1 MSRLRFL
8 EALKRRLHRQPR
20 HEGRTGVFL
29 GEDTFS
35 LAAVDETGENLVA
48 CAAGD
53 FAEESPSAALGREV
67 ERLGLGGSPA
77 VAVLDDGAYQ
87 LLHLEAPEVPP
98 EEMAD
103 ALRWRLGDLVDF
115 PPEEA
120 VIATLPQHSDRG
132 ASRMVFAFVVHRPV
146 VQRVIDTIASAG
158 LQPEAVEVRESAL
171 RNLTARIPD
180 EAGGTAT
187 LHLCREDGVILLTHD
202 QGLYLARRLE
212 AGTGRLA
219 EGSTLEM
226 EGIALELQR
235 SLDYYERQLASAPA
249 ARALIAPTPMD
260 RGPLIDYINTNLNI
274 AASALELSHVL
285 NIECEAEA
293 ETLSRATLAAGGAL
307 RAETGETIDLHTGHR
322 QQRDYL
328 APRALAAALLLWLI
342 VLTGL
347 SGTLGWQAHR
357 AEAQAVAVEAE
368 LNALRERRDEL
379 NQRLEAREV
388 DPELEAELERARTEL
403 AGQKRFREALDDLEG
418 MGHGGFSPLLTGLA
432 DAPPRGL
439 WLRRFVLAGEGAARF
454 EGSATAAEQVPAFVE
469 GLAASGA
476 FTASRFARMDLQRR
490 EDGDYLDFHLVSRSL
505 LTEAERDADGEGAP

>member
-1 MSRLRFL
+1 MSRLRLL
-8 EALKRRLHRQPR
+8 EALQRRLRRPSRHR
-20 HEGRTGVFL
+20 GRVGVFL
-29 GEDTFS
+29 GEESFS
-35 LAAVDETGENLVA
+35 LAALDEAGESLVA
-48 CAAGD
+48 CATGGNEDGD
-53 FAEESPSAALGREV
+53 PATALGREV
-67 ERLGLGGSPA
+67 DRLGLAGSPA
-77 VAVLDDGAYQ
+77 VAVLDDSAYQ
-87 LLHLEAPEVPP
+87 LLHLEAPDVPA

-103 ALRWRLGDLVDF
+103 ALRWRLGDLIDF
-115 PPEEA
+115 PPDEA
-120 VIATLPQHSDRG
+120 VITTLPQHSDRA
-132 ASRMVFAFVVHRPV
+132 ASRMVFAFVARRSE
-146 VQRVIDTIASAG
+146 VQRVIDTITAAG
-158 LQPEAVEVRESAL
+158 LTPTAVEVRESAL

-187 LHLCREDGVILLTHD
+187 IHLCRDDGVILLTHD

-219 EGSTLEM
+219 EGGTLEM
-226 EGIALELQR
+226 EEVALELQR

-293 ETLSRATLAAGGAL
+293 GTLSRATLAAGAAL
-307 RAETGETIDLHTGHR
+307 RSEAGEAVDLHTGDR
-322 QQRDYL
+322 QQRDLL
-328 APRALAAALLLWLI
+328 APRALAAGLALWLVI
-342 VLTGL
+342 LAGL
-347 SGTLGWQAHR
+347 SAALGWQAHR
-357 AEAQAVAVEAE
+357 AEAKATAVEAE
-368 LNALRERRDEL
+368 LADLREQRDEL
-379 NQRLEAREV
+379 NRRLGAREV

-418 MGHGGFSPLLTGLA
+418 MGHGGFSPVLAGLA
-432 DAPPRGL
+432 EAPPRGL
-439 WLRRFVLAGEGAARF
+439 WLRRFVLAGGGAARF

-476 FTASRFARMDLQRR
+476 FTASRFARMDVQRR

-505 LTEAERDADGEGAP
+505 LTEDERRGDGEGRR